1 MKGVI
6 LAAGIGSRLRPL
18 TLHEP
23 KCCLTVGNAPVLE
36 RQLRAYDEAG
46 VTDVTVVAGYLADD
60 ARELCERVD
69 DERPALDVTVV
80 ESAVYANTDN
90 MYSLYVAR
98 EAVAG
103 ESFVLSN
110 GDAVF
115 DPGLLADLVAADA
128 GSGVACDPATYPDE
142 AMKVT
147 VDDAGLVSHI
157 AKDVPAEAAHAISND
172 VYRFSAN
179 FSSALFEE
187 IHRTIEREGEYGE
200 WTELAI
206 DRVVRTRDHD
216 LEPVDVGEYRWV
228 EVDDR
233 DDLAQADRQFSP
245 LSTLAGKEAVFF
257 DLDGTLYLDDDLVA
271 GADRVV
277 EGLRA
282 AGTDVYFLSNNSS
295 KWKDDYAARLSDLG
309 VSAGPDDVL
318 LSTDGVLDYLA
329 SDVGEAAS
337 DAEESRPESGEATT
351 DGRDRADDGATA
363 ADGGT
368 AETGCGETYVLGTAA
383 MREALA
389 DHGIPVTDDPDL
401 GSDAPENV
409 VVGFDTELTYE
420 KARKATLAIR
430 DGATFLQAHPD
441 DVCPTADGF
450 VPDCGAIAAMVERAT
465 GRTPDRVFGKPDA
478 AMVDHV
484 VDAAGYDPSNV
495 LVVGDRLETDVALA
509 ENVGCESVCVL
520 TGDAT
525 RVEVERSEVDPTLVV
540 PTVGALARFLDE
552 SASAEGPPGDEE
564 TPGAD
569 EDSSAEET
577 PGAEETAPTSA
588 VGGGDST

>member
-1 MKGVI
+1 M
-6 LAAGIGSRLRPL
+6 
-18 TLHEP
+18 
-23 KCCLTVGNAPVLE
+23 GNVPVLE
-36 RQLRAYDEAG
+36 RQLRAYVDAG

-60 ARELCERVD
+60 VRALCAAVADRHPD
-69 DERPALDVTVV
+69 LDVTVV
-80 ESAVYANTDN
+80 ESEVYANTDN

-103 ESFVLSN
+103 EPFVLSN

-115 DPGLLADLVAADA
+115 DPGLLADLVAADPESA
-128 GSGVACDPATYPDE
+128 VAADPGTYTDE

-147 VDDAGLVSHI
+147 VDDAGSVSHI
-157 AKDVPAEAAHAISND
+157 AKDVPADVARAISND
-172 VYRFSAN
+172 VYRFSAD
-179 FSSALFEE
+179 FSEQLFDE
-187 IHRTIEREGEYGE
+187 IARTIEREREYGE

-216 LEPVDVGEYRWV
+216 LEPVDVGDYRWV
-228 EVDDR
+228 EIDDR
-233 DDLAQADRQFSP
+233 EDLAEADRRFSA
-245 LSTLAGKEAVFF
+245 LSTLADKEAVFF

-277 EGLRA
+277 DALRA

-309 VSAGPDDVL
+309 ISAGPEDVL
-318 LSTDGVLDYLA
+318 LSTDGVIDYLA
-329 SDVGEAAS
+329 ADVGGAE
-337 DAEESRPESGEATT
+337 DARGGTTANGGAIVEGEAT
-351 DGRDRADDGATA
+351 DDGETTA
-363 ADGGT
+363 ADGGAAVSDAGAT
-368 AETGCGETYVLGTAA
+368 APRPGETYVLGTAA

-389 DHGIPVTDDPDL
+389 DRGVPVTDDPGL
-401 GSDAPENV
+401 GADAPEHV

-420 KARKATLAIR
+420 KARRATLAVR

-441 DVCPTADGF
+441 EVCPTADGF
-450 VPDCGAIAAMVERAT
+450 VPDCGSIAAMVERAAE
-465 GRTPDRVFGKPDA
+465 RTPDRVFGKPDA

-484 VDAAGYDPSNV
+484 VDANGYDPADV

-525 RVEVERSEVDPTLVV
+525 RVGVERSDVDPTLVV
-540 PTVGALARFLDE
+540 PTVGALARLLDADA
-552 SASAEGPPGDEE
+552 SASASGDGSGRGDEGPS
-564 TPGAD
+564 AD
-569 EDSSAEET
+569 EAPSAD
-577 PGAEETAPTSA
+577 ETATPSA
-588 VGGGDST
+588 VRGGDST